1 MPRYFVYRHVNCD
14 FVSLM
19 LSFSPSFLWLMSPCS
34 LLTSDYLHAFLVTC
48 LTLLCASCLPQFF
61 FSRNF
66 HFAAQKNA
74 QKFFIKDL
82 FSKCDQIRRKLRIWS
97 HLLKKSFM
105 KNFFFCVVFPLV
117 LILTYSLSLYALH
130 VSNPHYII
138 TQCLFSCLALYFL
151 VLCAAKSALILLQAV
166 KNTPWICN
174 YQYARN
180 DFQNVKNY
188 QIQICK
194 IINLKC
200 IC

>member
-1 MPRYFVYRHVNCD
+1 MTYV
-14 FVSLM
+14 
-19 LSFSPSFLWLMSPCS
+19 S
-34 LLTSDYLHAFLVTC
+34 LLTINEWLSTCFSCYLSYSPMCILF
-48 LTLLCASCLPQFF
+48 ASVF

-151 VLCAAKSALILLQAV
+151 VLCAAKSALLLLQAV

>member
-1 MPRYFVYRHVNCD
+1 
-14 FVSLM
+14 
-19 LSFSPSFLWLMSPCS
+19 MSPCS

-151 VLCAAKSALILLQAV
+151 VLCAAKSALLLLQAV
-166 KNTPWICN
+166 KNTP
-174 YQYARN
+174 
-180 DFQNVKNY
+180 
-188 QIQICK
+188 
-194 IINLKC
+194 
-200 IC
+200 